1 MSSALPGLGS
11 GILPLEVTLPVMV
24 ALEGLVMLVR
34 LMHDALEVSVE
45 RNTAD
50 LRELWAL
57 VFATAIIIIV
67 SAFLVFATAI
77 IIASILAVLAF
88 VLWGRFSGFWF
99 CDSFLG
105 AKTFSEACIICNDIL
120 LSQGERL
127 GVELGGLSAGE
138 KSCKDEH

>member
-45 RNTAD
+45 RNTAN

-57 VFATAIIIIV
+57 VFATAIIIIA

-77 IIASILAVLAF
+77 IIVSILAVLAF
-88 VLWGRFSGFWF
+88 VL
-99 CDSFLG
+99 
-105 AKTFSEACIICNDIL
+105 
-120 LSQGERL
+120 
-127 GVELGGLSAGE
+127 
-138 KSCKDEH
+138 